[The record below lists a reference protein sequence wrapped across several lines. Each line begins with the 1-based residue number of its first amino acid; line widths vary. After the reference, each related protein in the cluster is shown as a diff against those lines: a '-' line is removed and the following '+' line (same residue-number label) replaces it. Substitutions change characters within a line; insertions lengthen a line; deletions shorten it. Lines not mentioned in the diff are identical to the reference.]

1 MSLEGFS
8 KRGMELGNNPERINE
23 TKNDLRQQ
31 YINAIKRLALEKM
44 RNDILFEGKLG
55 AAMRNLSSLGLD
67 ISRES
72 MLKDIETEVNKQS
85 MSYDI
90 DFDTETPNLVA
101 ESQSE
106 IHQSTQIN
114 NEIEQIKNN
123 LGSIFASAPSQEQ
136 KTINTTGAIPR
147 EPAIQSTRYY
157 EAPTNN
163 LSQESEQVVQKAQ
176 VHTGPEKQE
185 IREQLQQAQED
196 MKQQLELAKQQSN
209 EPTMTFTGN
218 LENLSD
224 NVKKRIIEQMEARGE
239 VIISNI
245 DNIYQEG
252 NYIVVDAKDNQGR
265 FTGAEFTLD
274 DFSKLVNQ
282 PSTNI
287 SYVEKLQQ
295 PTENNINQQSV
306 LEQQSL
312 EANPQVQQVV
322 EQPQQQ
328 VSQQETEQIL
338 QEQQKQMKDKIVSQ
352 IMGAMNN
359 AGEFSFGDISMG
371 ERMSIMQNV
380 QNKLN
385 AKSMDE
391 LQMLLSTY
399 QEQKAQEETMHS
411 GMRR

>member
-8 KRGMELGNNPERINE
+8 KRGMELGNDPERINE

-44 RNDILFEGKLG
+44 RNDVLFEGKLG

-72 MLKDIETEVNKQS
+72 MLKDIETEVNKQR
-85 MSYDI
+85 MIYDI
-90 DFDTETPNLVA
+90 DFDIETPNLVA

-106 IHQSTQIN
+106 IHQPTQNN
-114 NEIEQIKNN
+114 NEIEQLKNN

-136 KTINTTGAIPR
+136 KPINTTGAIPR

-157 EAPTNN
+157 EAPINN
-163 LSQESEQVVQKAQ
+163 LSQESEQVVQQAQ
-176 VHTGPEKQE
+176 VHTEPEKQE

-224 NVKKRIIEQMEARGE
+224 AVKKRIIEQMEARCE

-287 SYVEKLQQ
+287 SHVENLQQ

-306 LEQQSL
+306 SEQQSL

-328 VSQQETEQIL
+328 TEQIL

-399 QEQKAQEETMHS
+399 QEQNVQEETMHS
-411 GMRR
+411 GMHR

>member
-8 KRGMELGNNPERINE
+8 KKGMELGNSPEQINE
-23 TKNDLRQQ
+23 AKNDLRQQ
-31 YINAIKRLALEKM
+31 YLNAIKKLALQKM
-44 RNDILFEGKLG
+44 KNDLLFEGSLG

-67 ISRES
+67 VSKES
-72 MLKDIETEVNKQS
+72 MLKDIETEVNRQR
-85 MSYDI
+85 MSFDI
-90 DFDTETPNLVA
+90 EMPNVNIEVPNVIA
-101 ESQSE
+101 ENQSE
-106 IHQSTQIN
+106 I
-114 NEIEQIKNN
+114 EQLKSN
-123 LGSIFASAPSQEQ
+123 LGSIFESAPVQEQ
-136 KTINTTGAIPR
+136 KPIYNSGTIPR
-147 EPAIQSTRYY
+147 EPAIQNTQPY
-157 EAPTNN
+157 ETIINN
-163 LSQESEQVVQKAQ
+163 TLSQINQPVQTP
-176 VHTGPEKQE
+176 VNNEQE
-185 IREQLQQAQED
+185 IRQQLQQAQEEIRQ
-196 MKQQLELAKQQSN
+196 KLEWAKQQPN

-224 NVKKRIIEQMEARGE
+224 AVKQRIIQQMESRGE

-282 PSTNI
+282 PSTHINLA
-287 SYVEKLQQ
+287 ENLQQ

-306 LEQQSL
+306 LGKQSAEVNL
-312 EANPQVQQVV
+312 QVQQVV
-322 EQPQQQ
+322 EQPLQQ
-328 VSQQETEQIL
+328 VSQQETEQVL
-338 QEQQKQMKDKIVSQ
+338 QEQQKQMKDKIVNQ

-385 AKSMDE
+385 AKSIDE

-399 QEQKAQEETMHS
+399 QEQNVQEENISSRMH
-411 GMRR
+411 R